1 MSRGEASRQ
10 SLKWDRVM
18 VAKRL
23 QNSSDW
29 FLALGVLLALL
40 TQLRSNASILGPGE
54 IFLACWLC
62 VQAFQALAGMPAA
75 QGLAPVAIF
84 WGLFA
89 FALCLGLIHSIVS
102 GVPLDSSLVIHDV
115 FADLLLVALCVL
127 LAPVVADQRRLS
139 RLYLRI
145 MTAGVAMLALQ
156 LANAAGVFA
165 LGGVDPWYWER
176 LRGWTA
182 NPNQFALLCLLI
194 GFLALHV
201 AERGSRAGAF
211 AGWACGLL
219 TLASGLLGMSNAY
232 VLVVMLGLGVL
243 FAAKVL
249 RWMAREERR
258 GFPAAWLGV
267 SLAAAL
273 LYTGLLL
280 APHVMSES
288 DLIRSAG
295 GMARDTS
302 KELED
307 STVRLMLWRQ
317 ALKRGMESGMIGYGP
332 GPHLEIPAVVLQ
344 GRRAGDLPKN
354 MITPE
359 LGLAANFE
367 AHNTVLELFVQG
379 GLLAAGGFL
388 CIVGLAIVRAF
399 RAGFD
404 ALAAGLI
411 AINAFGS
418 FHVIFRHPFFW
429 LLMVG
434 ALSARSACATSRAKP
449 RPFDDF
455 ALLKPMRINQ

>member
-1 MSRGEASRQ
+1 
-10 SLKWDRVM
+10 M
-18 VAKRL
+18 VIKRS
-23 QNSSDW
+23 QNSRDW

-40 TQLRSNASILGPGE
+40 TQLRSSVPILGPGE
-54 IFLACWLC
+54 IFLACWLGIQGFQTLAC
-62 VQAFQALAGMPAA
+62 PPQARGW
-75 QGLAPVAIF
+75 APVAMF

-102 GVPLDSSLVIHDV
+102 GFPLDSALVVHDV

-127 LAPVVADQRRLS
+127 LAPVVADEKRLRRFQT
-139 RLYLRI
+139 RVMI
-145 MTAGVAMLALQ
+145 AGFAMLVLQ
-156 LANAAGVFA
+156 LANAAGLFV
-165 LGGVDPWYWER
+165 LNSVDPWYWER

-182 NPNQFALLCLLI
+182 NPNQFALYCLLI

-201 AERGSRAGAF
+201 AERGSRAGAL

-219 TLASGLLGMSNAY
+219 TLASGLLAMSNAY
-232 VLVVMLGLGVL
+232 LLVAILGLGVL
-243 FAAKVL
+243 SAAKIL

-258 GFPAAWLGV
+258 GFPATWLSV
-267 SLAAAL
+267 SLTAGM
-273 LYTGLLL
+273 LYAGILM
-280 APHVMSES
+280 APHWASEG

-295 GMARDTS
+295 GVARDTRN
-302 KELED
+302 ELED
-307 STVRLMLWRQ
+307 STVRLVLWRQ

-344 GRRAGDLPKN
+344 GRRATDLPKN
-354 MITPE
+354 MMTPE
-359 LGLAANFE
+359 SGLAANFE

-388 CIVGLAIVRAF
+388 CIVGLAIIRAF

-411 AINAFGS
+411 AINVFGS

-429 LLMVG
+429 LLIVG
-434 ALSARSACATSRAKP
+434 ALAARRSWAKSTATL
-449 RPFDDF
+449 RPLD
-455 ALLKPMRINQ
+455 AYSLLKPMRIIP